1 MSRQISKDSAREII
15 RELGSNEDGLK
26 TFILNRGV
34 VERCDKS
41 AFSRAPILTCQGNP
55 DSVSRLMDCFAAW
68 EGPLRITALQGDGLC
83 DIWVD

>member
-1 MSRQISKDSAREII
+1 MRREISTDSAREILS
-15 RELGSNEDGLK
+15 ELESNDDGLK
-26 TFILNRGV
+26 SFILNRGV
-34 VERCDKS
+34 VVRCDKTT
-41 AFSRAPILTCQGNP
+41 FGRAPILTCQGSP